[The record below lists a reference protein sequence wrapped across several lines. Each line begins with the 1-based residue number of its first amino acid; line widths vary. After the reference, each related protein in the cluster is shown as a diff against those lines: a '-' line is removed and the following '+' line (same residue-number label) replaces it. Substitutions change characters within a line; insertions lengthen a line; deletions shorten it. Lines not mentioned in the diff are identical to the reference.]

1 MTETIDCMVAPKCNA
16 GHHFQRIE
24 VVSIESG
31 RRGCRPPVQLEPYG
45 LDAGR
50 MAACSAGGA
59 ARRPAPV
66 ESVVDLGPT
75 YTAKPYASW
84 PGYT

>member
-1 MTETIDCMVAPKCNA
+1 MTETIDCMGAPKCNA
-16 GHHFQRIE
+16 VRHFQRIE

-31 RRGCRPPVQLEPYG
+31 RR
-45 LDAGR
+45 
-50 MAACSAGGA
+50 
-59 ARRPAPV
+59 
-66 ESVVDLGPT
+66 VVDLGPT